1 MRLEVLQIEGFGKF
15 HNRRMEFGSGLNIVY
30 GKNEAGKS
38 TMHTFIKAMLFGL
51 SRKRNK
57 RGESEYDRYEPW
69 KGGSY
74 GGSMELS
81 VAGRRLRIERDFRKD
96 ADDMRLT
103 WADTEEV
110 VEAPEETLKKLM
122 GGLTENAYKNTISI
136 GQLEAQTE
144 KGMAGEFR
152 QIVSNLTGTG
162 SSELSYD
169 RAIEYLENKKK
180 ELSKRT
186 DENAVINYTRRMG
199 RIRNLERELSDP
211 KYENRLPVYT
221 DLRDKMRERLEDISE
236 EKEKLL
242 LKLEKA
248 EGTLSENG
256 FSDMASVDAY
266 EKMSDEAFAEYEKNS
281 KALKNKAK
289 AVFAVALCVLG
300 VLSLAAAGYLFIK
313 ALSFPDG
320 FFACSIIIGERIFP
334 AGINGIIFIIAAL
347 ILIVCGVLML
357 FRRRSRRLKL
367 RKAEEKLKEIFG
379 AHIGNEEISSASLG
393 ALKERLA
400 EFRKLIDAVS
410 RSSKELSDI
419 NEELIKLHENR
430 DSCTEIIGNEEKLRA
445 EVEDKL
451 TELNSLKSEAEELK
465 RIIAANNSIKED
477 IDALDLAKEKLS
489 ELSGKI
495 RGSIGIHL
503 NKEASRL
510 IKDVTG
516 GAYDSMDVSDDMEIF
531 LNTENRM
538 VPIES
543 LSAGTMDQIYLA
555 LRISAVNLIE
565 RGAEKYP
572 LIFDDSF
579 ALYDDDRLKMAL
591 NSLAKAEADREP
603 RQMII
608 FSCHHREESFLDQ
621 AGIKYNLIRI

>member
-15 HNRRMEFGSGLNIVY
+15 HNRRIEFGKGLNIVY

-51 SRKRNK
+51 SKKRGK

-69 KGGSY
+69 KGERY

-81 VAGRRLRIERDFRKD
+81 VGRRRLRIERDFRKG
-96 ADDMRLT
+96 ADDLT
-103 WADTEEV
+103 LIWTDTG
-110 VEAPEETLKKLM
+110 ETEGEPREKLRQLM

-136 GQLEAQTE
+136 GQLEAETG
-144 KGMAGEFR
+144 KGMAGELKEA
-152 QIVSNLTGTG
+152 VSNLTGTG

-169 RAIEYLENKKK
+169 RAIEYLEKKEK
-180 ELSKRT
+180 ELSDKI
-186 DENAVINYTRRMG
+186 DEDAAVNYSRRMG

-221 DLRDKMRERLEDISE
+221 DLRDKMRKRLDDISE

-266 EKMSDEAFAEYEKNS
+266 ERMADEAFSEFEKNS
-281 KALKNKAK
+281 RALKSKAK
-289 AVFAVALCVLG
+289 AAAGTALCVLG
-300 VLSLAAAGYLFIK
+300 GFLLILSAYLFIT
-313 ALSFPDG
+313 AMLSYEG
-320 FFACSIIIGERIFP
+320 FFEYGILIGEREFP
-334 AGINGIIFIIAAL
+334 AGINGIIMLCAAL
-347 ILIVCGVLML
+347 ILIAVGVLVL
-357 FRRRSRRLKL
+357 LRRHSKRIRLK
-367 RKAEEKLKEIFG
+367 RAEEKLRAIFSS
-379 AHIGNEEISSASLG
+379 HIGNSDISGESVK
-393 ALKERLA
+393 ALKDRLS
-400 EFRKLIDAVS
+400 EFRKLIDAVL
-410 RSSKELSDI
+410 RSSKELSDL

-445 EVEDKL
+445 EVEEKL

-465 RIIAANNSIKED
+465 KMISANNAIKED
-477 IDALDLAKEKLS
+477 IEALELAKEKLYD
-489 ELSGKI
+489 LSKKI

-503 NKEASRL
+503 NREASRL
-510 IKDVTG
+510 IKEVTG
-516 GAYDSMDVSDDMEIF
+516 GAYDSMDISDDMEIF

-538 VPIES
+538 VPIEK

-555 LRISAVNLIE
+555 LRISAVKLIE
-565 RGAEKYP
+565 KRGEKYP

-579 ALYDDDRLKMAL
+579 ALYDDDRMKMAL
-591 NSLAKAEADREP
+591 YSLAKAEEENP
-603 RQMII
+603 RQMIM
-608 FSCHHREESFLDQ
+608 FSCHHREESFLDRE
-621 AGIKYNLIRI
+621 GIRHELIRI